1 MFSVSVILEQGEIH
15 QGTEQSWGYE
25 WMTVHGF
32 EKFSLTL
39 ASRFDGGMCR
49 MGWAVP
55 AKPAEDSSPG
65 V

>member
-1 MFSVSVILEQGEIH
+1 MR
-15 QGTEQSWGYE
+15 
-25 WMTVHGF
+25 VHGF

-39 ASRFDGGMCR
+39 ASRFDGGMCK